1 MNFSMEYDIRRNIH
15 DVSDSLRPGVE
26 LVAVSKYHPDEHI
39 KAAYMEGQRVF
50 GESHERELTEKY
62 RTLPKDIRWH
72 FIGHLQTNK
81 VKYIVPYISMIDSV
95 DSFKLLKEIDR
106 QAAKY
111 ERIIDV
117 LLEIRVAQE
126 ETKYGFLPDECRRML
141 DAGQWRELDHVRIC
155 GLMTMASNVD
165 DENQIRSELEQAA
178 ALFDEIKQQYFADNE
193 AFRERSWGMSDDYHI
208 AMDCR
213 STMVRVGSK
222 IFGPRI

>member
-1 MNFSMEYDIRRNIH
+1 MEYDIRRNIR
-15 DVSDSLRPGVE
+15 DVLDSLRPGIE
-26 LVAVSKYHPDEHI
+26 LVAISKYHPDEHI

-62 RTLPKDIRWH
+62 KTLPKDIRWH

-81 VKYIVPYISMIDSV
+81 VKYIAPYISMIDSV

-106 QAAKY
+106 QAAKN

-117 LLEIRVAQE
+117 LLEICVAQE
-126 ETKYGFLPDECRRML
+126 ETKYGFLPDECRQML
-141 DAGQWRELDHVRIC
+141 NSGQWRELDHVRIC

-165 DENQIRSELEQAA
+165 NENQIRSEFEQAA
-178 ALFDEIKQQYFADNE
+178 ALFDEIKQQYFVDNE

-208 AMDCR
+208 AMACR
-213 STMVRVGSK
+213 STMVRVGSR
-222 IFGPRI
+222 IFGPRT